1 MVTSAPNEPTG
12 DLPLTEPQRKG
23 AELSR
28 ILLVEGTAGVGKS
41 TLLDALVRE
50 YVSTRPPRRLRTL
63 LHLTQA
69 HTYGP
74 LAPSEDRGTLT
85 VADNVRHLDQVVA
98 TLEWCSDALT
108 SESTPKFFAL
118 IDTLHVTHCH
128 RPGVVVW
135 SDVATADARLARL
148 GARLV
153 FLEASPETIWH
164 RGILP
169 RAEESF
175 IRDYAQRRF
184 GPSLEEIHRHFM
196 AEQTRMRAL
205 LDQSRLPSLVLD
217 ADADMESNVARAT
230 EFWLA

>member
-1 MVTSAPNEPTG
+1 
-12 DLPLTEPQRKG
+12 
-23 AELSR
+23 
-28 ILLVEGTAGVGKS
+28 
-41 TLLDALVRE
+41 
-50 YVSTRPPRRLRTL
+50 LRTL

-74 LAPSEDRGTLT
+74 LAPAEDSGTLT
-85 VADNVRHLDQVVA
+85 VADNVRHLDQVVG
-98 TLEWCSDALT
+98 TLEWYSNALT

-118 IDTLHVTHCH
+118 IDTLHLTQCH

-135 SDVATADARLARL
+135 SDVATADARLAQL

-153 FLEASPETIWH
+153 FLEASPETIWS

-184 GPSLEEIHRHFM
+184 GPTLEEIHRYFV

-205 LDQSRLPSLVLD
+205 LHQSRLPSLVVD
-217 ADADMESNVARAT
+217 ADADMASNVARTT